1 MPPSHTNSMP
11 MASITQLLQCTQV
24 YTIILLFICIAGC
37 LMVTST
43 LRSVFFCCYFLTQ
56 VLSVNFL
63 SGNFE
68 HYSGR
73 LLCTENGN
81 PEWDLE
87 RSYSSFPAIC
97 AARCQMCQ
105 SLMHV
110 QNRQR
115 TMSVVLSIS
124 RSQWSV
130 ATDKILFPSIR
141 LSDVICVE
149 LVYQHHKLQ
158 CIQLHRLTT
167 AIGAAAV
174 LWVQVQWEYTV
185 ERSSVHLNVIRR
197 MSRWTRHG
205 RYMYRF

>member
-115 TMSVVLSIS
+115 TMSLCCQLVAVSGQLQLIKFFSLPSDCQMSSVLS
-124 RSQWSV
+124 
-130 ATDKILFPSIR
+130 
-141 LSDVICVE
+141 
-149 LVYQHHKLQ
+149 
-158 CIQLHRLTT
+158 
-167 AIGAAAV
+167 
-174 LWVQVQWEYTV
+174 
-185 ERSSVHLNVIRR
+185 
-197 MSRWTRHG
+197 
-205 RYMYRF
+205 